1 MSAIGQDLNEQYL
14 NRIYD
19 DFSKEQMRLMTTFKE
34 TLVEEG
40 TEKST
45 ELQKQITFLNKLTI
59 NILRFRNLR
68 KKIASKLL
76 RHRT

>member
-19 DFSKEQMRLMTTFKE
+19 DFSKEQMRLMATFKE

-45 ELQKQITFLNKLTI
+45 ELQKQITFLNTLTI

-68 KKIASKLL
+68 KKIASKGGFV
-76 RHRT
+76 

>member
-45 ELQKQITFLNKLTI
+45 ELQKQITFLNNLTI

-68 KKIASKLL
+68 KKIASKGGFV
-76 RHRT
+76 

>member
-1 MSAIGQDLNEQYL
+1 MSSIGQDLNEQYL

-19 DFSKEQMRLMTTFKE
+19 DLAKEQMRLMTTFKE

-45 ELQKQITFLNKLTI
+45 ELQKQITFLNNLTI

-68 KKIASKLL
+68 KKIASKGGFV
-76 RHRT
+76 